1 MTDGELDQRIKDKLA
16 KFMGV
21 VDALEVTDVDLPA
34 EKPAETPPD
43 AA

>member
-21 VDALEVTDVDLPA
+21 VDAIEITDVDIPA
-34 EKPAETPPD
+34 AKAPD